1 MADENIV
8 IVEEVLSLTVQ
19 TAVGAQGAPG
29 PTGPAGPTGDTGATG
44 PTGDT
49 GPAGPIGD
57 TGATGAQGAT
67 GATGATGAAGGW
79 NTSQTLRSITAG
91 TDTPTSS
98 DLGKLLTIDTTSGD
112 VTVTVNSSLGLAAG
126 ERIDFMWVNAATSVT
141 FSASSVTLNGTPGL
155 KLRARYSA
163 ATLVCTAS
171 NTYVLVGDLS
181 A

>member
-1 MADENIV
+1 V
-8 IVEEVLSLTVQ
+8 
-19 TAVGAQGAPG
+19 PG
-29 PTGPAGPTGDTGATG
+29 PTGPQGATGPQGPQGDTGATG
-44 PTGDT
+44 AQGATGDT
-49 GPAGPIGD
+49 GA

-79 NTSQTLRSITAG
+79 NTSQTLRSITTS

-98 DLGKLLTIDTTSGD
+98 DLGKLLTIDTTSGA
-112 VTVTVNSSLGLAAG
+112 VTVTINSSLGLAAG

-141 FSASSVTLNGTPGL
+141 FTASSVTLDGTPGL
-155 KLRARYSA
+155 KLRERYSA

-171 NTYVLVGDLS
+171 NTYVLVGDLI